1 MLDIVLLPQDFYRNE
16 VQKLFSHWTYI
27 LQYIVSCLQHAF
39 QPYTVPY
46 TECCSM
52 CFQIIICD
60 SFYLQCGTLYLGWL
74 GEFAPKCEC
83 EKTPAWRWEA
93 PLFCG
98 FQEKRWGPQGN
109 RYVWEEDPCQE
120 HGASLIWRQV
130 LFWWVHKQFTSS
142 LEVVHFT
149 RLFKD
154 LWHLRRASEANN
166 PTFRMWVFPL
176 RSIPDRNI
184 K

>member
-1 MLDIVLLPQDFYRNE
+1 MFSNVYLHLCSA
-16 VQKLFSHWTYI
+16 LF
-27 LQYIVSCLQHAF
+27 L
-39 QPYTVPY
+39 
-46 TECCSM
+46 
-52 CFQIIICD
+52 IIISD
-60 SFYLQCGTLYLGWL
+60 SFFFQCGRLYRGWS
-74 GEFAPKCEC
+74 GEIAPECEC
-83 EKTPAWRWEA
+83 EETPAREWEA

-98 FQEKRWGPQGN
+98 FQEKRWGSQGD

-130 LFWWVHKQFTSS
+130 LFWWVHKQFTST

-166 PTFRMWVFPL
+166 PTFRMWVFPP